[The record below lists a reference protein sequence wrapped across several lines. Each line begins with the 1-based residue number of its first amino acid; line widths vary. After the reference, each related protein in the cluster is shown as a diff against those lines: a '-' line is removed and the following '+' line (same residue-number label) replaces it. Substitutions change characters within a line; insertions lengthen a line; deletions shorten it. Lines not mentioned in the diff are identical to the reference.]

1 MIILAI
7 PIKIGF
13 SNKIKQ
19 AVVLMNQDLK
29 NPKTTLIESSDIIV
43 NSDGIGVSIKF

>member
-1 MIILAI
+1 MIVASI

-29 NPKTTLIESSDIIV
+29 IQKTTYIESTDMIV
-43 NSDGIGVSIKF
+43 NSNGIGVSIKF